1 MITNIG
7 TLDRTLRISVA
18 VLFSVLYVTGVV
30 PGTAGV
36 IILVLGGMLLV
47 TAIVGTCGLYSLF
60 GISTCALKK

>member
-30 PGTAGV
+30 PGSAGV